1 MRREVVNYNIVK
13 SRKKLGHNLE
23 MDKQFL
29 IIKQLG
35 KELSI

>member
-1 MRREVVNYNIVK
+1 MRREVVNYKTVK
-13 SRKKLGHNLE
+13 SRKKLGHKHE